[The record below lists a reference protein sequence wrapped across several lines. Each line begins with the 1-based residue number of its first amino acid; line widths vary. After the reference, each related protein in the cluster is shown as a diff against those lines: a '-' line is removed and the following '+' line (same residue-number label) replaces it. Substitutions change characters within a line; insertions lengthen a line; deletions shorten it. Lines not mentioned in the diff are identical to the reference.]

1 MTGQAW
7 LMLAVTWT
15 IIILFTGRFFWRV
28 FKTPINPERE
38 AQTRNG
44 ILEKDA

>member
-28 FKTPINPERE
+28 LKTPIRPERE
-38 AQTRNG
+38 EQTRNG

>member
-7 LMLAVTWT
+7 LMMAVTWT
-15 IIILFTGRFFWRV
+15 IIILFTGRFFWGV
-28 FKTPINPERE
+28 FKTPIRPELK
-38 AQTRNG
+38 AQTRDG